1 MRLPWSREKI
11 PEYIR
16 DAVDLTLG
24 ERVRAAVEIQDGGYA
39 VATDMA
45 LHLLLAVPE
54 ADRQDLRIRWD
65 LIDNVTWSP
74 PTLVLELRRDRDAAP
89 EQLALDMDQR
99 ADLPAVVRNRVTDS
113 IVVNDKIEYG
123 RSWIRIIARKIFETQ
138 EVEWRVVP
146 GPGLDASAPDVAD
159 AIELHLHQARSQWEM

>member
-1 MRLPWSREKI
+1 MTSTRPCCE
-11 PEYIR
+11 P
-16 DAVDLTLG
+16 
-24 ERVRAAVEIQDGGYA
+24 
-39 VATDMA
+39 
-45 LHLLLAVPE
+45 
-54 ADRQDLRIRWD
+54 
-65 LIDNVTWSP
+65 
-74 PTLVLELRRDRDAAP
+74 DRDAAP